1 MQTPAVCPK
10 FCSFDMAETWYAK
23 AYECESKGLP
33 FTFWDCTA
41 AKMMEFECLID
52 FLALKDRDTEEFYV
66 GATRDPIDR
75 WIGFLNPV
83 TGGRKGGWVPDHR
96 QPRGR
101 GGKGMV
107 ELHVLAVLLGKEAK
121 AVETT
126 LIQYSQK
133 MYPDLCSNKAP
144 DSRGIQDEGVFY
156 IYVTRRCHVLDM
168 ALPSGRAPAEA
179 VRTRP
184 TSSSTPCAP
193 TSMCDFDD
201 RRFRGSS

>member
-1 MQTPAVCPK
+1 
-10 FCSFDMAETWYAK
+10 
-23 AYECESKGLP
+23 
-33 FTFWDCTA
+33 
-41 AKMMEFECLID
+41 
-52 FLALKDRDTEEFYV
+52 
-66 GATRDPIDR
+66 
-75 WIGFLNPV
+75 
-83 TGGRKGGWVPDHR
+83 
-96 QPRGR
+96 
-101 GGKGMV
+101 MV

-193 TSMCDFDD
+193 TSICDFDD